1 MDEYAS
7 FIERLKGAE
16 TFVIASHYSPDGDGI
31 GSTIAL
37 GFALERL
44 GKKAVLYNSD
54 PVPWNLTFLPGADRL
69 VTSLPEG
76 GAFDMAI
83 MVDCA
88 QRKRVS
94 EEFERY
100 GGFKAL
106 ACIDHHLLK
115 DAEAD
120 YLLLDDGAA
129 STGEV
134 VLRLMKRAGIE
145 VDADIA
151 QLIYTTL
158 VVDTGFFKYSTTD
171 AHVLGLASELVGAGA
186 DPWFVAKHLEESYPA
201 ARLKLLARS
210 LATLALDFNGRY
222 AQMDVTLD
230 MLRETGASIEH
241 SDEFATYPRS
251 IEGVEVSALFRE
263 VEKNLVKVSL
273 RSKDL
278 VDVAALARPMGG
290 GGHSRAAGVR
300 IRASMD
306 EAKGKIGKAVEE
318 ALKKKNPKS

>member
-1 MDEYAS
+1 MNEYAS
-7 FIERLKGAE
+7 FIERLKAAE

-37 GFALERL
+37 GLALERL
-44 GKKAVLYNSD
+44 GKKALLYNSD
-54 PVPWNLTFLPGADRL
+54 PVPWNLTFLPGAGRI
-69 VTSLPEG
+69 VATLPEG
-76 GAFDMAI
+76 GEFDMAI

-88 QRKRVS
+88 QRKRIS

-100 GGFKAL
+100 DGFKAL
-106 ACIDHHLLK
+106 ACIDHHLLR

-134 VLRLMKRAGIE
+134 VLRLMKKAGLEI
-145 VDADIA
+145 DSDIA

-171 AHVLGLASELVGAGA
+171 ARVLGLASELVGAGA
-186 DPWFVAKHLEESYPA
+186 NPWFVAKHLEESYPA
-201 ARLKLLARS
+201 ARMKLLASS
-210 LATLALDFNGRY
+210 LATLTLDFGGRY
-222 AQMDVTLD
+222 AHMDVTIG
-230 MLRETGASIEH
+230 MLREAGASIEH

-263 VEKNLVKVSL
+263 VEAGLVKVSL
-273 RSKDL
+273 RSKDF
-278 VDVAALARPMGG
+278 VDVAALARLMGG

-306 EAKGKIGKAVEE
+306 EAKKKLSKAVEE
-318 ALKKKNPKS
+318 ALKKNPKS